1 MAKIPT
7 DSDSDSDS
15 DNFERKQYSSSDSD
29 ACDTADTQALSD
41 VEVLEVPP
49 ADLPTPRRRT
59 YRRKDPAEDKRR
71 KGNAG
76 YKRTE
81 KQIAATARMVA
92 VRDEMNAKRKV
103 SKVKQL
109 MARSDE
115 LKNKVELKKK
125 KRATEDDAVVDKL
138 AAESPPTPPPTPPP
152 ALAPPHT
159 PTPMPPI
166 KKQRAPTKPRTRK
179 PKPPALAPQP
189 SAPALRFV

>member
-1 MAKIPT
+1 MAKIP
-7 DSDSDSDS
+7 SESDSDS

-29 ACDTADTQALSD
+29 ADTPALSD

-59 YRRKDPAEDKRR
+59 YRRKDPTEDKRR

-92 VRDEMNAKRKV
+92 VRAEMNAKRKV

-115 LKNKVELKKK
+115 LKEKVELKKK
-125 KRATEDDAVVDKL
+125 KRASEDDAVVDKI
-138 AAESPPTPPPTPPP
+138 AEESPLRHPLRHPLHLHHPPPYTYPY
-152 ALAPPHT
+152 ATCEEAT
-159 PTPMPPI
+159 CSSKAT
-166 KKQRAPTKPRTRK
+166 
-179 PKPPALAPQP
+179 
-189 SAPALRFV
+189 